1 MSAVATPA
9 QPRAKK
15 AAPATVEFVAVI
27 PAAVPGRDTFAS
39 HAFYRASEAEAVLRT
54 AAEDGDDSASSNAL
68 WGVMTLVGQALTEL
82 EMFHI
87 TPTYDQCFNVRCLM
101 DQAIGILVF
110 FDDDLVVDAG
120 GTLLVMAR
128 DMLVKGMEGLSHG

>member
-1 MSAVATPA
+1 MSAVDAPT

-15 AAPATVEFVAVI
+15 SAPATVEFVVAS
-27 PAAVPGRDTFAS
+27 PAPAPSQDTFAS

-68 WGVMTLVGQALTEL
+68 WGAMTLVVQALTKL
-82 EMFHI
+82 EMFHMA
-87 TPTYDQCFNVRCLM
+87 PTYDQCLNALCLM
-101 DQAIGILVF
+101 DQAVGILAF
-110 FDDDLVVDAG
+110 FEDDLVVDAG

-128 DMLVKGMEGLSHG
+128 DMLAEGMEGLSHV